1 MANPIRL
8 LILLSDNSSE
18 RMDLSRMPDTV
29 EELIEQVKE
38 SCKVAGGIRLQYKDV
53 DFGGTFVNLNST
65 SMIKDLTTIKVIP
78 SATETL
84 ILEFV
89 ESDLDTSS
97 ISTHTDDTVILS
109 SSSSEKLCTEPWPK
123 EFNIPQFSF
132 ETEGQ
137 LEKGNAEYTKDQTRL
152 TPTSKMLSD
161 ILERLAEK
169 IFSYKAYPSD
179 ADLSDVAEA
188 LTRKHPCLRQPDS
201 FNESYGWKLRLK
213 TKMSNYRTQL
223 KSHGLASELLVN
235 TLKSKSQEDPVPKPA
250 KNNKKARRG
259 EANYYPQTSSEN
271 PESLELE
278 RISLLTELKKRN
290 NEKTVRE
297 KMARTFEF
305 RRKEV
310 VDKKPDIKNLLE
322 RWPGLFQMEEDAD
335 ADIRRECILKSLII
349 YLGERVEDLIKEYM
363 ISQKDE
369 AEEELQSTTMA
380 LFVFRDNSSLLHQ
393 PRDIGIII
401 DGVEV
406 LNELPSVAAGVAMVF
421 GLCYALN
428 MEYPR
433 GFRFTFEALQKIMME
448 LDFNKMTSKIR
459 KLNCELNTAQ

>member
-18 RMDLSRMPDTV
+18 RMDLSRVPDTV

-97 ISTHTDDTVILS
+97 ISTNTDDTVILS
-109 SSSSEKLCTEPWPK
+109 SSSSEKLHTEPWPK

-188 LTRKHPCLRQPDS
+188 LTRKHPCL
-201 FNESYGWKLRLK
+201 EATRL
-213 TKMSNYRTQL
+213 
-223 KSHGLASELLVN
+223 
-235 TLKSKSQEDPVPKPA
+235 
-250 KNNKKARRG
+250 
-259 EANYYPQTSSEN
+259 
-271 PESLELE
+271 
-278 RISLLTELKKRN
+278 
-290 NEKTVRE
+290 
-297 KMARTFEF
+297 
-305 RRKEV
+305 
-310 VDKKPDIKNLLE
+310 
-322 RWPGLFQMEEDAD
+322 
-335 ADIRRECILKSLII
+335 
-349 YLGERVEDLIKEYM
+349 
-363 ISQKDE
+363 
-369 AEEELQSTTMA
+369 LQ
-380 LFVFRDNSSLLHQ
+380 
-393 PRDIGIII
+393 
-401 DGVEV
+401 
-406 LNELPSVAAGVAMVF
+406 
-421 GLCYALN
+421 
-428 MEYPR
+428 
-433 GFRFTFEALQKIMME
+433 
-448 LDFNKMTSKIR
+448 
-459 KLNCELNTAQ
+459 

>member
-18 RMDLSRMPDTV
+18 RMDLSRVPDTV
-29 EELIEQVKE
+29 EDLIEQVKE

-109 SSSSEKLCTEPWPK
+109 SSSSEKLRTEPWPK

-188 LTRKHPCLRQPDS
+188 LTRKHPCLTPSDS

-235 TLKSKSQEDPVPKPA
+235 
-250 KNNKKARRG
+250 G
-259 EANYYPQTSSEN
+259 
-271 PESLELE
+271 
-278 RISLLTELKKRN
+278 
-290 NEKTVRE
+290 
-297 KMARTFEF
+297 
-305 RRKEV
+305 
-310 VDKKPDIKNLLE
+310 
-322 RWPGLFQMEEDAD
+322 
-335 ADIRRECILKSLII
+335 
-349 YLGERVEDLIKEYM
+349 
-363 ISQKDE
+363 
-369 AEEELQSTTMA
+369 
-380 LFVFRDNSSLLHQ
+380 
-393 PRDIGIII
+393 
-401 DGVEV
+401 
-406 LNELPSVAAGVAMVF
+406 
-421 GLCYALN
+421 
-428 MEYPR
+428 
-433 GFRFTFEALQKIMME
+433 
-448 LDFNKMTSKIR
+448 
-459 KLNCELNTAQ
+459 